1 MSLNNNNNNNN
12 MNRNNNQ
19 GTGNRVAEELRQMK
33 LERENLD
40 RRDRRIRFNCD
51 HKDSHGRPAVQQ
63 GNEDGVLVCR
73 ICGCKINAKMM
84 NKVEVDR
91 KLREVINIIE
101 AIKIASNSDLT
112 PSLAKIEEGVDSLL
126 ALYERVILKH
136 GNVNK
141 QNNNNNNNNRRGA
154 SYGASKL

>member
-1 MSLNNNNNNNN
+1 MSQFNNNNQNV
-12 MNRNNNQ
+12 Q
-19 GTGNRVAEELRQMK
+19 GTGHKIAEELREMK
-33 LERENLD
+33 LERQQLD
-40 RRDRRIRFNCD
+40 RRDKQIRFRCD

-63 GNEDGVLVCR
+63 GQEDGVLVCR
-73 ICGCKINAKMM
+73 ICGTKINAKMQ

-101 AIKIASNSDLT
+101 AIKIASNPELT

-126 ALYERVILKH
+126 ALYEKVILKQ

-141 QNNNNNNNNRRGA
+141 NQNQNQNNQRRAG
-154 SYGASKL
+154 YGASKL

>member
-1 MSLNNNNNNNN
+1 MSQFNNNNNNN
-12 MNRNNNQ
+12 R
-19 GTGNRVAEELRQMK
+19 GTGNQIADELRQMK
-33 LERENLD
+33 IEKQELD
-40 RRDRRIRFNCD
+40 RRDKQIRFRCD
-51 HKDSHGRPAVQQ
+51 HKDSQGRPAIQP
-63 GNEDGVLVCR
+63 GKEDGELVCR
-73 ICGCKINAKMM
+73 ICGTRINARMQ

-126 ALYERVILKH
+126 ALYERVILKQ

>member
-1 MSLNNNNNNNN
+1 MSNLNNNN
-12 MNRNNNQ
+12 MNGNNNQ
-19 GTGNRVAEELRQMK
+19 GNGNKVAEELRQMK
-33 LERENLD
+33 MERENLD

-63 GNEDGVLVCR
+63 GKDDGVLVCR
-73 ICGCKINAKMM
+73 ICGTHINCKFQD
-84 NKVEVDR
+84 KVEVNR
-91 KLREVINIIE
+91 KLQEVINIIE
-101 AIKIASNSDLT
+101 AIKIASSSDLT

-126 ALYERVILKH
+126 ALYERIILKQ

-141 QNNNNNNNNRRGA
+141 NNNNNNNNNRKGA